1 MLKSEA
7 KPEAAV
13 RIEARIVAIERGEA
27 GIAAVVP
34 IAATIRES
42 L

>member
-1 MLKSEA
+1 LLKSEA
-7 KPEAAV
+7 KPDVVV
-13 RIEARIVAIERGEA
+13 RVDTRIVAIERGKA